1 MVHVELGDVDLDVWV
16 FGSSISHIER
26 KNLCSCT
33 MAYAVDC
40 SILRECSSIALRDF
54 LSYPEIS
61 FPVLE
66 LEQII

>member
-16 FGSSISHIER
+16 FGSSISHMER

-40 SILRECSSIALRDF
+40 SITMAYAAVDCSILLECSSIGL
-54 LSYPEIS
+54 
-61 FPVLE
+61 
-66 LEQII
+66 